1 MIIMRGA
8 GGGMI
13 GGTAPGDRNVIG
25 GGSTTASGAVE
36 IAGVGNTIQG
46 NYIGINAAGTAALL
60 PDVAVTA
67 INTADYGPSTSPI
80 IGGTDPGAGNAIF
93 GEWIGIQNVNA
104 TGAIILG
111 NTIGTDA
118 TGTYALGA
126 GNIGIQV
133 YQSTDTTIGGSALGA
148 GNVISGYHDGI
159 MMYFGD
165 EPGTIIQGNKI
176 GTDITGTQP
185 IPNAEY
191 GINIASPGFEAALSS
206 VDSMIGGTGPGEG
219 NTIANNCGA
228 GIFFN
233 NQPAYTQWPILGNS
247 IFANGGLGITLDSST
262 IPLANDDGDA
272 DVGSNNL
279 QNYPVITSAVIAGG
293 VATISGTLN
302 STPATTFRIEF
313 FAGFICNASG
323 FGEGQTFIGTTDVTT
338 DADGN
343 ASFGPLSFPAAD
355 NSEITATAT
364 DPDGN
369 TSEFSQCA
377 GPHDHLFA
385 NGFEFSCGG

>member
-1 MIIMRGA
+1 MIIMRG
-8 GGGMI
+8 GTGRI
-13 GGTAPGDRNVIG
+13 GGTAPADRNVIN
-25 GGSTTASGAVE
+25 GGSTTASAAVE

-80 IGGTDPGAGNAIF
+80 IGGTDPGAGNAIY
-93 GEWIGIQNVNA
+93 GQWIGIQAVNA
-104 TGAIILG
+104 TGAVIEG

-118 TGTYALGA
+118 TGSYALGS
-126 GNIGIQV
+126 GNLGIQV
-133 YQSTDTTIGGSALGA
+133 YQSIDTTIGGSAPGA

-191 GINIASPGFEAALSS
+191 GINIASPGFEAALSA
-206 VDSMIGGTGPGEG
+206 VDSAIGGTGPGEG
-219 NTIANNCGA
+219 NTIANNCAA

-272 DVGSNNL
+272 DLGSNNF

-293 VATISGTLN
+293 MATLSGTLN
-302 STPATTFRIEF
+302 STPSTTFRIEL
-313 FAGFICNASG
+313 FAGSVCDASG
-323 FGEGQTFIGTTDVTT
+323 FGEGETFIGTTDVTT
-338 DADGN
+338 DASGN
-343 ASFGPLSFPAAD
+343 VSFGPLSFAAPD